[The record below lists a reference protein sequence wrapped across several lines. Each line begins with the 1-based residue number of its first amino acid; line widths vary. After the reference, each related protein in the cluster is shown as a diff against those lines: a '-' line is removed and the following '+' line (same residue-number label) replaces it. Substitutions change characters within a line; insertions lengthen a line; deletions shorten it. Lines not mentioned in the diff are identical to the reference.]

1 MEQDVFATHQR
12 LAAFPPAKL
21 VYIIVRRLR
30 EQGLSSTWLWVWDKL
45 VSLTQGVSPK
55 SVSQVQPLLF
65 VGGQHRR
72 RGLSRMRAWG
82 IGAVV
87 NLRAESDDA
96 ARGIA
101 PEHYLWLPTVDDAVP
116 SLAELQR
123 GVDFIT
129 AQIAAGRGV
138 YIHCAAGVGRAPLLA
153 AAYLVSTGMK
163 PDEAWAAIRA
173 RRVFVRP
180 TPPQTALLEQFSRSL
195 A

>member
-45 VSLTQGVSPK
+45 ASLVQGVSPK

-82 IGAVV
+82 
-87 NLRAESDDA
+87 
-96 ARGIA
+96 
-101 PEHYLWLPTVDDAVP
+101 
-116 SLAELQR
+116 
-123 GVDFIT
+123 
-129 AQIAAGRGV
+129 
-138 YIHCAAGVGRAPLLA
+138 
-153 AAYLVSTGMK
+153 
-163 PDEAWAAIRA
+163 
-173 RRVFVRP
+173 
-180 TPPQTALLEQFSRSL
+180 
-195 A
+195 